1 MYTEIMNTFGFSQST
16 LEMMVLVAV
25 IVFVLGVILVLYW
38 KFIVMGV
45 IATTCVVVMANHKP
59 PEPKQPKEEIISVV
73 KPEIVAPPVV
83 AEKPKQDLMT
93 DPKDDK
99 YYFMQDCDALTTYT
113 KEHCENIWYNRED
126 ESFKVDNAEDAK
138 LLDVSNK
145 EYVKRRAEALK
156 KRGAI
161 VAHVTYH

>member
-16 LEMMVLVAV
+16 LEMMVLVSV

-45 IATTCVVVMANHKP
+45 IATTCVVVMANHKT

-73 KPEIVAPPVV
+73 KVEPTQPIVT
-83 AEKPKQDLMT
+83 EKPKQDLMT